1 MLKWCLILRRLTSIG
16 IYLRCQD
23 WSYSAYGYESLKE
36 EIPMN
41 MPTPQG
47 QSMTMRVF
55 VDADHA
61 GDRITRCSRRGF
73 IVFLNGALIYWSS
86 KKQNSCETSTFG
98 SEFVAM
104 KQATEYVRGL
114 RYKLRM
120 MGIKVDEPAFVFGDN
135 KSVLC
140 NTTAPESTL
149 KKKSNAIAYHFV
161 REGVA
166 RDEWR
171 TAYVNTE
178 ENVAD
183 LLTKPLHG
191 AKRAKFVRMILQHIF
206 PEKEE

>member
-1 MLKWCLILRRLTSIG
+1 MI
-16 IYLRCQD
+16 
-23 WSYSAYGYESLKE
+23 
-36 EIPMN
+36 
-41 MPTPQG
+41 
-47 QSMTMRVF
+47 F
-55 VDADHA
+55 
-61 GDRITRCSRRGF
+61 
-73 IVFLNGALIYWSS
+73 
-86 KKQNSCETSTFG
+86 
-98 SEFVAM
+98 
-104 KQATEYVRGL
+104 
-114 RYKLRM
+114 
-120 MGIKVDEPAFVFGDN
+120 
-135 KSVLC
+135 
-140 NTTAPESTL
+140 TAPESTL